1 MNFTTSPSDTITSIQ
16 NNSMN
21 RFNFE
26 MCARDFGS
34 LFYHDQNPD
43 YSAKYPLIVS
53 SFTTQSSLDTS
64 IQTISIIIA
73 SFIALLSMLYTL
85 FSRYLYPRGLTLHF
99 IGIRCPEQHNKSQ
112 YKLLKEFQTDSTMI
126 SIQTPLKPSNTIQ
139 DLKQFIQNTYS
150 LKNKDILIS
159 YNYHIISKYHE
170 HDTTSLEEFGISDNS
185 VLTLAISSTP
195 VVPEH
200 NYNGIHRE
208 IFERPP
214 DFESVAEPVKS
225 VNALFDM
232 FQDEEDDSDAEY
244 DIPEPKEEKHEP
256 EVCKNSNIQNSM
268 LS

>member
-1 MNFTTSPSDTITSIQ
+1 MNFTTSPSDFIRMD

-21 RFNFE
+21 RLNNFE

-34 LFYHDQNPD
+34 LFYQNPD

-53 SFTTQSSLDTS
+53 SFTTQSSFDIS

-73 SFIALLSMLYTL
+73 SFIALLSMLYKL
-85 FSRYLYPRGLTLHF
+85 FSRYLYPQGLTLHF
-99 IGIRCPEQHNKSQ
+99 IGIRRPNQFSKSQ
-112 YKLLKEFQTDSTMI
+112 YKLLKDFQTDSTMI

-150 LKNKDILIS
+150 IKNEDILIS

-170 HDTTSLEEFGISDNS
+170 HDRTSLEEFGISDNS
-185 VLTLAISSTP
+185 VLTLAISNAP

-200 NYNGIHRE
+200 KYNGIHRE
-208 IFERPP
+208 IFERPK
-214 DFESVAEPVKS
+214 ENECIAEPVKS

-232 FQDEEDDSDAEY
+232 FQDEEDESDAEY
-244 DIPEPKEEKHEP
+244 EIPEPKEEKHEP
-256 EVCKNSNIQNSM
+256 EVCKNLKIENSV
-268 LS
+268 LSQ